1 MTKRRGSRGARKRRG
16 SRGAH
21 RKGGHGGQRHRRSAE
36 AKQRRAAKW
45 TTKLRGRL
53 RGRVARLPIRR
64 VLLGNGVRLCPQ
76 CPLPADRDGFLERA
90 VRDVAARVGGTP
102 HRRVTSD
109 GRSVK
114 PPGKHACCEVWEVR
128 LPEGVAV
135 VPSPV
140 QFSCALLVQTQPNG
154 RPPSSEEPRGSQ
166 DRTTGD
172 WWGKGGGKSDISRH
186 PPAGTG
192 RQSSSSGTTCGS
204 QCPMRWPSSH
214 GSP

>member
-16 SRGAH
+16 SP
-21 RKGGHGGQRHRRSAE
+21 GGHQKGRHGEQRHRRSAE

-45 TTKLRGRL
+45 TTELRGRL
-53 RGRVARLPIRR
+53 RGRVAYLPIRR

-90 VRDVAARVGGTP
+90 VRDVATRVGGTP
-102 HRRVTSD
+102 HRRVTPD

-135 VPSPV
+135 VSLTDWNKGHRVAVPIIYRFKVGTAWCCDLPASSIRETRRLSWSSVPAHC
-140 QFSCALLVQTQPNG
+140 SG
-154 RPPSSEEPRGSQ
+154 RP
-166 DRTTGD
+166 
-172 WWGKGGGKSDISRH
+172 
-186 PPAGTG
+186 
-192 RQSSSSGTTCGS
+192 
-204 QCPMRWPSSH
+204 
-214 GSP
+214 

>member
-1 MTKRRGSRGARKRRG
+1 MPKRRGSRGARKRRG

-21 RKGGHGGQRHRRSAE
+21 RKGRHGGQHHRRSAE

-45 TTKLRGRL
+45 TTELRGRL
-53 RGRVARLPIRR
+53 RGKVAHLPIRR

-102 HRRVTSD
+102 HRRVTPD

-135 VPSPV
+135 VSLTDWNKGHRVAVPYIWI
-140 QFSCALLVQTQPNG
+140 QGGYGLVVRFARLFNP
-154 RPPSSEEPRGSQ
+154 
-166 DRTTGD
+166 
-172 WWGKGGGKSDISRH
+172 
-186 PPAGTG
+186 
-192 RQSSSSGTTCGS
+192 
-204 QCPMRWPSSH
+204 
-214 GSP
+214 

>member
-16 SRGAH
+16 SRGAR
-21 RKGGHGGQRHRRSAE
+21 RKGRHGEQRHRRSAE

-45 TTKLRGRL
+45 TTELRGRL
-53 RGRVARLPIRR
+53 RGRVAYLPIRR

-102 HRRVTSD
+102 HRRVTPD

-135 VPSPV
+135 VSLTDWNKGHRVAVPYIWI
-140 QFSCALLVQTQPNG
+140 QGGYGLVLRFARLFNP
-154 RPPSSEEPRGSQ
+154 
-166 DRTTGD
+166 
-172 WWGKGGGKSDISRH
+172 
-186 PPAGTG
+186 
-192 RQSSSSGTTCGS
+192 
-204 QCPMRWPSSH
+204 
-214 GSP
+214 